1 VDDGRP
7 SRTAR
12 AAAVHRAVHQLL
24 ERGNVFA
31 DPLAV
36 RVLGEDPDA
45 LVREAAG
52 NPWSGLMRLFIAART
67 RSAEDALAAAVASGT
82 RQLVVLG
89 AGLDTFA
96 YRNPHAPDGLAVFEV
111 DHPATQAWKRAR
123 LAAAG
128 LDHPPSLTFAPVD
141 FERETLADGL
151 AAAGFDPAAPA
162 FFTWLGVVPYLT
174 RDAVF
179 GTLRYIAGRT
189 GGSQVVFD
197 YAEPPAA
204 LPARQ
209 RLAHEARAR
218 RVAAVGEPWL
228 SYFVPGELA
237 TDLRGLGFTEIED
250 LGPADLGARLL
261 GLPPGPARPGGHVT
275 RAGQAA

>member
-1 VDDGRP
+1 
-7 SRTAR
+7 R

-67 RSAEDALAAAVASGT
+67 RYAEDALAAAVASGT
-82 RQLVVLG
+82 RQRVVLA

-96 YRNPHAPDGLAVFEV
+96 HRKPHAPDGPVVSGASY
-111 DHPATQAWKRAR
+111 PATQTCKLPR
-123 LAAAG
+123 L
-128 LDHPPSLTFAPVD
+128 
-141 FERETLADGL
+141 
-151 AAAGFDPAAPA
+151 
-162 FFTWLGVVPYLT
+162 
-174 RDAVF
+174 
-179 GTLRYIAGRT
+179 
-189 GGSQVVFD
+189 
-197 YAEPPAA
+197 
-204 LPARQ
+204 
-209 RLAHEARAR
+209 
-218 RVAAVGEPWL
+218 AAVGEPWL
-228 SYFVPGELA
+228 IYFVPGELA

-261 GLPPGPARPGGHVT
+261 GLPPGPARPGGHVI